1 MWYKE
6 IIQDTLKKNGKWS
19 TTSLTMFTAWIM
31 TNFIALCDLYNH
43 GYRWEVFITYVGMS
57 AGIKITDSVAKKI
70 NTQKEK
76 DDEPQQ

>member
-1 MWYKE
+1 MWYKS

-31 TNFIALCDLYNH
+31 TNFIATYDLYTH

-57 AGIKITDSVAKKI
+57 AGIKTMDSVAKKI
-70 NTQKEK
+70 HTPKQKDNES
-76 DDEPQQ
+76 Q